1 MCYLVAVQ
9 KQNMPAAGQRSLAQ
23 NQCITSHA
31 ISLSFSPRL
40 KDKWC
45 VNAVNNLK
53 SLTGVLTII
62 SMHEVQCR
70 NTSTLTQLHTNC
82 IYSKEIKPM
91 QDNSQMMISH
101 TSLDRLPQRELPKS
115 RSNGM
120 WHMMMTSS
128 VLVRSLYRQVHSSA
142 GPMQTGVR

>member
-1 MCYLVAVQ
+1 
-9 KQNMPAAGQRSLAQ
+9 
-23 NQCITSHA
+23 
-31 ISLSFSPRL
+31 
-40 KDKWC
+40 
-45 VNAVNNLK
+45 
-53 SLTGVLTII
+53 
-62 SMHEVQCR
+62 
-70 NTSTLTQLHTNC
+70 
-82 IYSKEIKPM
+82 M